1 MDSKTYIAN
10 ALRTESVPAKL
21 EVNQLAF
28 HSLLRI
34 IIAASAV
41 ADQFKRA
48 IYYVDPMTGQKKS
61 PVNSAKLVESL
72 IDLQDATQYL
82 GQLAEQQSA
91 DSILN
96 NSLVPEG
103 LQAALSDAPF
113 HLRGMKLE
121 NINPRLLH
129 AALGCFTESG
139 ELVEAV
145 KKQFETGE
153 LDKVNFGEEVGDI
166 EWYQAIGFHESGVSE
181 ADCREKNIAKLKARY
196 PEKFNAADAVER
208 NLAAER
214 QILAAPIPSYGQSI
228 QPANTG
234 SLGGSFPGVDTQQ
247 KAA

>member
-10 ALRTESVPAKL
+10 ALRTESVPSKL
-21 EVNQLAF
+21 VINPLAF

-34 IIAASAV
+34 IVAASAV

-48 IYYVDPMTGQKKS
+48 IYYVDPVTGQKKS
-61 PVNSAKLVESL
+61 PIDPAKLIESL

-82 GQLAEQQSA
+82 GQQAEQRGA

-96 NSLVPEG
+96 NVLVPEG
-103 LQAALSDAPF
+103 LQAALADAPF

-166 EWYQAIGFHESGVSE
+166 EWYQAIGFHETGVAE
-181 ADCREKNIAKLKARY
+181 ADCREKNIAKLKKRY
-196 PEKFNAADAVER
+196 PEKFDATDAVVR
-208 NLAAER
+208 DLAAER
-214 QILAAPIPSYGQSI
+214 QILAGQPQAPSF
-228 QPANTG
+228 
-234 SLGGSFPGVDTQQ
+234 GGSFSQQ
-247 KAA
+247 AVAQ